1 MRIFHLG
8 DSAATVEFGNEL
20 SLELN
25 ARSIALAKSL
35 SGQPFPGMIE
45 AAPAYA
51 SVTVFYDRSTRF
63 DSVKRELEQRVLA
76 TSVSENAK
84 ANLIE
89 IPIVISDEFAPD
101 LDRVANFAELSSHET
116 LDTFLSGTYRVY
128 MLGFLP
134 GFAYMGEVDDKIAA
148 PRLETPRTKVARG
161 SIGIAGRQTGIY
173 PLESPGGWNIIGR
186 TDLQMFDPASD
197 HPCLLKPGDEVRFLR
212 C

>member
-84 ANLIE
+84 ANVIE

-116 LDTFLSGTYRVY
+116 LDTFLSRTYRVY

-148 PRLETPRTKVARG
+148 PRLETPRTKVAKG